1 MSALGLAGFDSTVQ
15 LTNKWLRELMLEL
28 GWKQRNRAML
38 ALRATLHALRDRL
51 PVAEIAHLGAQL
63 PLLLRGAYY
72 EGWRPQARPARDR
85 YGRGFL
91 RAIESA
97 FDRRPGQAP
106 VNAKQVAGAVFAVL
120 DRRVS
125 RGEIDQ
131 VRNCL
136 PPAIRVLWP
145 ERA

>member
-51 PVAEIAHLGAQL
+51 PVAEVAQLGAQL

-72 EGWRPQARPARDR
+72 EGWRPQARPKRDR

-91 RAIESA
+91 NAIENT
-97 FDRRPGQAP
+97 FGRRPGQAP
-106 VNAKQVAGAVFAVL
+106 VNAKQIAGAVFAVL

-125 RGEIDQ
+125 HGEFDQ
-131 VRNCL
+131 VRHCL

-145 ERA
+145 ERK

>member
-1 MSALGLAGFDSTVQ
+1 MSALGLAGFDQTVQ
-15 LTNKWLRELMLEL
+15 LTNTWLKELMLEL

-51 PVAEIAHLGAQL
+51 PLAEVAQLGAQL

-72 EGWRPQARPARDR
+72 EGWRPRAKPVRDR
-85 YGRGFL
+85 YGRGFVE
-91 RAIESA
+91 AIEHA
-97 FDRRPGQAP
+97 LGRRPGQAP
-106 VNAKQVAGAVFAVL
+106 VNAKQIAGAVFAVL

-125 RGEIDQ
+125 RGEIAQ
-131 VRNCL
+131 VRHCL

-145 ERA
+145 EER